1 LYFYYKN
8 YLNSRQ
14 GKNRFFNVKIDAMA
28 KQKYYVVWK
37 GRKPGIYTSWAE
49 CEAQVK
55 GFPGAEYKSFENR
68 AAAEAAFRGKYE
80 TYKGKPGTSQQWL
93 FAPTK
98 PAIPSICVDAACS
111 GSPGPLE
118 YQGVLTE
125 TGEQIFRAGPY
136 ADGTNNVGE
145 FLAIVL
151 AMDWLITKELA
162 WPIYSDSANAIA
174 WVKAGRCRTRL
185 EHLPSNALL
194 FDLIANA
201 EGALKRYPPFKVL
214 KWDTQAWGEIPAD
227 FGRK

>member
-1 LYFYYKN
+1 
-8 YLNSRQ
+8 
-14 GKNRFFNVKIDAMA
+14 MA

-55 GFPGAEYKSFENR
+55 GYAGAEYKSFPNSDM
-68 AAAEAAFRGKYE
+68 AEAAFGNVYE
-80 TYKGKPGTSQQWL
+80 EYKGKPGTTQQWL

-98 PAIPSICVDAACS
+98 PILPSICVDAACS

-125 TGEQIFRAGPY
+125 MGEQIFRAGPFP
-136 ADGTNNVGE
+136 DGTNNVGE

-151 AMDWLITKELA
+151 AMDWLITKKLD
-162 WPIYSDSANAIA
+162 WPIYSDSVTAMGWI
-174 WVKAGRCRTRL
+174 KAGKCNTKL
-185 EHLPSNALL
+185 ERLPSNKLL
-194 FDLIANA
+194 FDFISRA
-201 EGALKRYPPFKVL
+201 EEALKTYSAFKIL
-214 KWDTQAWGEIPAD
+214 KWDTKAWGEIPAD